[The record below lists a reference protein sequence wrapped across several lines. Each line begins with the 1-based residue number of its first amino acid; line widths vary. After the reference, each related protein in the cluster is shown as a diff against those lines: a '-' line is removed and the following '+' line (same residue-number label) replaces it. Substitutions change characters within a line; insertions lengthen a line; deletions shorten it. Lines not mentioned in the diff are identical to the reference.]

1 MKIGTKIRVGWKM
14 KKYNN
19 QFKTR
24 QGIIDEASRFFED
37 RFGNPCL
44 TFLTEDGY
52 RTAVNY
58 VVKPLKGGSNGRSN

>member
-24 QGIIDEASRFFED
+24 QGIIDEASIFFED

-44 TFLTEDGY
+44 TFLTDEGH

-58 VVKPLKGGSNGRSN
+58 TITVIKKGV